1 MLKELPKMTSQ
12 GIALHYCIIRGPYD
26 KYWNCRV
33 CMGSIAQRYLI
44 EKFDILDS

>member
-12 GIALHYCIIRGPYD
+12 GVALYYKCGPYD

-44 EKFDILDS
+44 EKFDILYS